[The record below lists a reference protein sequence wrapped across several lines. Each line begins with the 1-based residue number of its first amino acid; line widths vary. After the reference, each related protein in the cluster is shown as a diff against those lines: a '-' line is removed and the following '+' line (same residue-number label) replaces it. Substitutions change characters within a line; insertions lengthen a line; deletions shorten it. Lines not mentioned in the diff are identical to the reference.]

1 MKIRLVA
8 LLITVTNI
16 AIAQNHD
23 HHSGH
28 GKQISNKTESKIKF
42 TPTSDLKVRME
53 KILSPDCNYPVQLFF
68 YHDLIRSSPVKNFH
82 GSIVDFKFNHLQLLI
97 GDICQIRFL
106 REVLS

>member
-28 GKQISNKTESKIKF
+28 GKQTSNKTESKIKF
-42 TPTSDLKVRME
+42 TPTSDLKVRMVTDFMRNV
-53 KILSPDCNYPVQLFF
+53 PP
-68 YHDLIRSSPVKNFH
+68 NFIKVYQ
-82 GSIVDFKFNHLQLLI
+82 SISCK
-97 GDICQIRFL
+97 CAT
-106 REVLS
+106 

>member
-53 KILSPDCNYPVQLFF
+53 KILSLRSLDFLENQKNYFYMIITTILFLIVLGLKLSRNLKFWKKYYTYHLF
-68 YHDLIRSSPVKNFH
+68 YL
-82 GSIVDFKFNHLQLLI
+82 G
-97 GDICQIRFL
+97 
-106 REVLS
+106 